1 MIAAARRRVAGF
13 ALRLP
18 VCARALLACAGAL
31 LACATAH
38 AQSAL
43 PAVAIKTAADG
54 AQSYSLTFQVLI
66 LMTVLTLLPALLLA
80 MTAFTRIIIVL
91 SILRQALGM
100 ATTPSNQVLTG
111 LALFLTLF
119 VMGPAIDQSYA
130 NGIKPYLDGQLAGEL
145 AIDRTVAPLKKF
157 MLAQTRENDLQLF
170 AKLSGKPQ
178 FATPED
184 VPLTVLIP
192 TFMTSEL
199 KTAFQIG
206 FMIFIPFLVIDLVVA
221 SVLMSMG
228 MMMLS
233 PMLISLP
240 FKIMLFVLVD
250 GWTLL
255 IGTLAGSFHQ

>member
-1 MIAAARRRVAGF
+1 MRTRNLFV
-13 ALRLP
+13 
-18 VCARALLACAGAL
+18 ALLAGLPL
-31 LACATAH
+31 LAASVAH
-38 AQSAL
+38 AQAVL
-43 PAVAIKTAADG
+43 PAIAVKSAADG
-54 AQSYSLTFQVLI
+54 AQTYSLSLQMLI
-66 LMTVLTLLPALLLA
+66 LMTVLTLLPAILLS

-91 SILRQALGM
+91 SILRQALGL
-100 ATTPSNQVLTG
+100 AQTPSNQILTG
-111 LALFLTLF
+111 LSLFMTFFIMSSTL
-119 VMGPAIDQSYA
+119 DQSYTR
-130 NGIKPYLDGQLAGEL
+130 GIKPYLDGQLAGEIAVDRSL
-145 AIDRTVAPLKKF
+145 APIKTF
-157 MLAQTRENDLQLF
+157 MLAQTRESDLQLF
-170 AKLSGKPQ
+170 TKLSGRSQ
-178 FATPED
+178 FTGPDE
-184 VPLTVLIP
+184 VPLAVLIP

-255 IGTLAGSFHQ
+255 MGTLAASFHT